1 MTTKQYI
8 WNYFK
13 EKLGNECGVA
23 GLMGNLQSES
33 ALCPYRLQGD
43 FSSGYKTSKTYTAN
57 VDAGVI
63 SEYDFVHNG
72 PNGGGY
78 GLAQWTFYTRK
89 QGLYDMYKSGS
100 YSSIGS
106 VELACDY
113 LYYEL
118 ENGYGSVL
126 NTLKNAT
133 SIRQA
138 SDAVLL
144 DFERPANQSE
154 SVQELRESLGQAIY
168 NELTGTGS
176 GGSSDTN
183 TPTKKKSLPLWLLIT
198 ATQRR

>member
-13 EKLGNECGVA
+13 EKLGNEYGVA

-154 SVQELRESLGQAIY
+154 AVQVKRAGFGQAIY
-168 NELTGTGS
+168 NELTGSSGSVS
-176 GGSSDTN
+176 GGT
-183 TPTKKKSLPLWLLIT
+183 TTKTKSLSLLMLIL
-198 ATQRR
+198 ATKRK